1 MFELFLQSIGG
12 LFTPSLMIAMF
23 GAVMLGIIFG
33 ILPGL
38 GGMTFLAIL
47 IPFTFEMDKLMAI
60 CVLLSGHAVAHTS
73 GGITAILLNVP
84 GTSVNAPTLL
94 DGHPMAQ
101 QGKAGRAIGN
111 AVMASAVGGVIGGIV
126 LLLVIPVLRPII
138 MHVGSPELFL
148 LCILGITFI
157 ATLSS
162 KSRIKGLI
170 SGSFGLVVSFIG
182 MDYVTGTSR
191 LAFGSLYL
199 ADGLKMVPVVLG
211 VFALPEILKMMATG
225 RTIAKA
231 GTIETAK
238 ADILQGIKDVFI
250 HWWLLLRGSAIGVF
264 VGIVP
269 GIGSEVAV
277 WVCYAHAQQSSKNPE
292 MFGKGSVEG
301 IIAPEAANNSKEGGA
316 LIPTLGFGIP
326 GSGGMAV
333 LMGAFLM
340 LDIIPGPSFLSQN
353 MDLCF
358 SMVGALVIGNIMA
371 AVICLVAA
379 KHLAKVAFTPSRV
392 LAPVIFGVLVLG
404 AYVYRTTTLD
414 IVTLLVFGVF
424 GYLMARFDFPRPPFI
439 LAFILGHLAEN
450 YLHLS
455 LKTVGLS
462 FVGRPA
468 SLLLS
473 CVFVFVIILP
483 FIKYLVKK
491 RKGI

>member
-1 MFELFLQSIGG
+1 MIELMIQSIGG
-12 LFTPSLMIAMF
+12 LFTPSLLIAMF

-60 CVLLSGHAVAHTS
+60 VVLLSGHAVAHTS

-94 DGHPMAQ
+94 DGYPLAQ

-111 AVMASAVGGVIGGIV
+111 AVTASAVGGVLGGIV
-126 LLLVIPVLRPII
+126 LLLVIPVLRPIVMYI
-138 MHVGSPELFL
+138 GSPELFL

-162 KSRIKGLI
+162 DSRTKGLI
-170 SGSFGLVVSFIG
+170 AASLGLVFSLVG
-182 MDYVTGTSR
+182 MDQVTGASR
-191 LAFGSLYL
+191 LTFGSLYL
-199 ADGLKMVPVVLG
+199 SDGLKMVPVVLG
-211 VFALPEILKMMATG
+211 IFALPEILTMMATG
-225 RTIAKA
+225 KTIAKT
-231 GTIETAK
+231 GTIATAR
-238 ADILQGIKDVFI
+238 ADIIQGIKDVFI
-250 HWWLLLRGSAIGVF
+250 HWWLLLRASAIGVF

-277 WVCYAHAQQSSKNPE
+277 WVCYAHAKQTSKHPE
-292 MFGKGSVEG
+292 MFGKGAIEG

-326 GSGGMAV
+326 GSSGMAI

-340 LDIIPGPSFLSQN
+340 LDIVPGPSFLTQN

-358 SMVGALVIGNIMA
+358 SMVGALVLGNIMA
-371 AVICLVAA
+371 AVICLLAA
-379 KHLAKVAFTPSRV
+379 KHLAKVAFTPARL

-404 AYVYRTTTLD
+404 AYVYRTNMLD
-414 IVTLLVFGVF
+414 IVTLLSFGIL
-424 GYLMARFDFPRPPFI
+424 GYLMAKYDFPRPPFI

-455 LKTVGLS
+455 LKTVGIK
-462 FVGRPA
+462 FIMRPV
-468 SLLLS
+468 SLVLS
-473 CVFVFVIILP
+473 CLFLFAIFLP
-483 FIKYLVKK
+483 LIKYLFNK
-491 RKGI
+491 RKRI